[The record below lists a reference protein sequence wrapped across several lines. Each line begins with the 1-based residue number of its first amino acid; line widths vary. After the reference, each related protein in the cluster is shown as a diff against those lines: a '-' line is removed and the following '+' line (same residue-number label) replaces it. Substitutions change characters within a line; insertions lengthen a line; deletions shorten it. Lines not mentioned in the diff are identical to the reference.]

1 MCRKENKLRKN
12 RNHVDVD
19 DFKEILTDYKGVND
33 AENQLLINNVFEYI
47 SDELPHIMAMADIIV
62 SRAGSN
68 SISEFLALK
77 KPNLLIPLSAKASR
91 GDQILNAKS
100 FEKQGFSM
108 VLDEDNMTYVSLE
121 KSIRDLYEKREEY
134 IKNMENSS
142 LSNGVKEVMK
152 VINKYVK

>member
-1 MCRKENKLRKN
+1 
-12 RNHVDVD
+12 
-19 DFKEILTDYKGVND
+19 
-33 AENQLLINNVFEYI
+33 
-47 SDELPHIMAMADIIV
+47 
-62 SRAGSN
+62 
-68 SISEFLALK
+68 
-77 KPNLLIPLSAKASR
+77 
-91 GDQILNAKS
+91 
-100 FEKQGFSM
+100 M

>member
-1 MCRKENKLRKN
+1 
-12 RNHVDVD
+12 
-19 DFKEILTDYKGVND
+19 
-33 AENQLLINNVFEYI
+33 
-47 SDELPHIMAMADIIV
+47 MAMADIIV